1 MLKGNLVAYSGMT
14 TKIRAMKNKLL
25 SPEQYEEIT
34 HFTTV
39 AELISFLQTTP
50 AYGEVLASM
59 DPALA
64 HRGEVESRMTF
75 STYSDFSKIYH
86 FAGNSQKKYL
96 EYYFMKYEI
105 SILKACMRNIMD
117 SRSNANPVLTDK
129 HFKRHTK
136 INIDK
141 LVLSNTIEEFV
152 DNLSGTL
159 YEKPL
164 REVLKLDNPVLF
176 DFEMNLDLFFFSY
189 IWNHP
194 DYFVPKENDHILRSL
209 LDLTLTCLICYGF
222 IDAGIIMF
230 YLMHRFIH
238 F

>member
-50 AYGEVLASM
+50 AYGEVLSSM

-105 SILKACMRNIMD
+105 SILKAYMRNIMD

-194 DYFVPKENDHILRSL
+194 DYFVPKGERPYFKKSFGPHI
-209 LDLTLTCLICYGF
+209 DLICYGF
-222 IDAGIIMF
+222 IDARIIMF